1 MSSEISKRILDGD
14 SRIIVCIPAFNE
26 SANIGAIVKTAK
38 LYATEVIVCDD
49 GSSDLTFQEAKAA
62 GATVVRHP
70 FNRGYGTA
78 IKTLFIAAKEKNAD
92 VMVTLE
98 SDGQHDPNQIP
109 NVVAPI
115 LDEGYDIVVGSRF
128 LKEEDRRRAPSY
140 RSFGIK
146 TITKLAQMTSQNN
159 LTDAQSGFRAY
170 SRNAISK
177 IDMIEGGMAVSTEI
191 LMRAGQNNL
200 AVKEVPITVRYDIE
214 DASTHNPILQGLGIL
229 VSMIRYVSIYH
240 PLAFYGL
247 PGIVIMLVSA
257 FYAVSALDLYSASRY
272 VSTPMVIISVG
283 SAVIGVVLIVT
294 GVILYTMSALLRE
307 RIRTNHP

>member
-1 MSSEISKRILDGD
+1 MSSELPKRILNGD

-26 SANIGAIVKTAK
+26 SADISAIVKTAK
-38 LYATEVIVCDD
+38 LFATEVIVCDD
-49 GSSDLTFQEAKAA
+49 GSSDSTFQEAKAA

-78 IKTLFIAAKEKNAD
+78 IKTLFNAAEEKNAD
-92 VMVTLE
+92 VMVTLD

-128 LKEEDRRRAPSY
+128 LKEEDRRKVPSY

-146 TITKLAQMTSQNN
+146 TITKLTQMTSQNN

-170 SRNAISK
+170 GRNAISK
-177 IDMIEGGMAVSTEI
+177 IDLLEEGMAVSTEI

-200 AVKEVPITVRYDIE
+200 AIKEVPITVRYDVE
-214 DASTHNPILQGLGIL
+214 DTSTHSPILHGLGIL
-229 VSMIRYVSIYH
+229 ASIIRYVSIYH

-272 VSTPMVIISVG
+272 VSTPMIIISVG
-283 SAVIGVVLIVT
+283 TAVIGVILLVT
-294 GVILYTMSALLRE
+294 GVILYTLSALIRE
-307 RIRTNHP
+307 KIRPGRS